1 MTAILAV
8 LAWTIGGGF
17 AVLVALIV
25 YARWLARIAAARQ
38 SAKGFVLDHVPF
50 VSDVAATEHDLP
62 DLRDTYTPDPKD
74 AA

>member
-1 MTAILAV
+1 MSAVLLV
-8 LAWTIGGGF
+8 LAWTIGGGL
-17 AVLVALIV
+17 AVLVALII

-50 VSDVAATEHDLP
+50 TSDVAATEASLP
-62 DLRDTYTPDPKD
+62 ELRDTYTPTPKE